1 MDERN
6 LSDQEVALILRKATE
21 LQEQTGDRAPADG
34 LSLAAVRDIA
44 SEIGVE
50 PRFID
55 QAVAALATQSRSP
68 ASGIL
73 GPPVNS
79 STRFTYP
86 QSLSEQQLREV
97 IEAIRTASGLQG
109 KVDEALGAI
118 EWRHE
123 GLNTIG
129 VTVTPVGDETSVALV
144 SGLREAASLSYVPP
158 TMLGIMAAGIAV
170 DSLQPG
176 VGTMLAMLAGGA
188 VGGFGVGRTIW
199 TLIHRSFDRK
209 LQKVRTEI
217 ERVLDRQR
225 TEAKAVGPVTG
236 EGSDG
241 SDKGLGG

>member
-21 LQEQTGDRAPADG
+21 LQEQAGDRAPADG
-34 LSLAAVRDIA
+34 LSLATVRDIA
-44 SEIGVE
+44 SEIGVD

-55 QAVAALATQSRSP
+55 QAVTVLATDAP
-68 ASGIL
+68 AAASGLL
-73 GPPVNS
+73 GPPINS
-79 STRFTYP
+79 SIRFSYP
-86 QSLSEQQLREV
+86 QSLTEPQLREV
-97 IEAIRTASGLQG
+97 IEAIRTSSGLQG
-109 KVDEALGAI
+109 KLDEALGAI

-123 GLNTIG
+123 GMNTIG

-176 VGTMLAMLAGGA
+176 VGTMLAMIAGGA
-188 VGGFGVGRTIW
+188 VGGFGIGRTIW

-209 LQKVRTEI
+209 LQRIRAEI
-217 ERVLDRQR
+217 ERVLARQR
-225 TEAKAVGPVTG
+225 AETEAEDAVEIG
-236 EGSDG
+236 EGSDQ
-241 SDKGLGG
+241 SDQGLG